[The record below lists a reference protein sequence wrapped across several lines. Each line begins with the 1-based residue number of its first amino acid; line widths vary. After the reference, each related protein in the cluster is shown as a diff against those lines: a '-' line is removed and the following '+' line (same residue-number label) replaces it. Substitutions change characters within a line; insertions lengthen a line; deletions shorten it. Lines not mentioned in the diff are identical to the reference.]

1 MALDPSFVGRS
12 YPATEP
18 YEVGREKIREFA
30 DAIGDPHPAYRDA
43 QAARALGHAD
53 VIAPPTFPI
62 VLSMRAM
69 EQVVGDPE
77 LGLDYSRVVHG
88 EQRFTYT
95 RPVRAGDLLT
105 SVVSVET
112 IRSLGGNDMITVRAD
127 IATADGEPVV
137 TARSMLVARAADE
150 VVA

>member
-1 MALDPSFVGRS
+1 MALDPSFAGRT
-12 YPATEP
+12 YPPTAP

-30 DAIGDPHPAYRDA
+30 DAIGDANPAYRSRE
-43 QAARALGHAD
+43 AAVALGHPD
-53 VIAPPTFPI
+53 VVAPPTFPT

-69 EQVVGDPE
+69 EQVVMDPE

-88 EQRFTYT
+88 EERFTYT

-105 SVVSVET
+105 SVVTVET
-112 IRSLGGNDMITVRAD
+112 IRSMAGNDMITVRAD

-137 TARSMLVARAADE
+137 TARSMLVARAAE
-150 VVA
+150 ES